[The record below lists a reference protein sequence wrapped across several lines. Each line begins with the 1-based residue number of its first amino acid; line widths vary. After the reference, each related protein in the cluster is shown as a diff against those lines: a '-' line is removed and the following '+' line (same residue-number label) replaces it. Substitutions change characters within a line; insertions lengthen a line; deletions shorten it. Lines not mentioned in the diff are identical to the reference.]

1 MRDFPFLGKNAENK
15 EKKKEIK
22 LSDFNFQIF
31 LLLFHRSTFMG
42 SIQCQVCLAFTM
54 HSTFK
59 GSPPTRAISL
69 SLLLPWDQL
78 FTTMN
83 LLRIDIILLFEAV
96 RINYGQTII
105 LPPFL
110 SLSCSILLRIALI
123 NWPKFHQSWNDEDVT
138 PSIEQIIINLFDEK
152 KFSIYPQTL

>member
-1 MRDFPFLGKNAENK
+1 
-15 EKKKEIK
+15 
-22 LSDFNFQIF
+22 
-31 LLLFHRSTFMG
+31 
-42 SIQCQVCLAFTM
+42 
-54 HSTFK
+54 
-59 GSPPTRAISL
+59 
-69 SLLLPWDQL
+69 
-78 FTTMN
+78 MN

>member
-1 MRDFPFLGKNAENK
+1 MDSFVSFSCFLMRDFPFLGKNAENK

-22 LSDFNFQIF
+22 LSDFNFQISP
-31 LLLFHRSTFMG
+31 LLFHRSTFIG

-69 SLLLPWDQL
+69 PLLLPWDQL

-110 SLSCSILLRIALI
+110 SL
-123 NWPKFHQSWNDEDVT
+123 
-138 PSIEQIIINLFDEK
+138 LFDSSSYRANKLAKIPPIVERWRCGSK
-152 KFSIYPQTL
+152 YRTNNN